1 MTRRRYLLGAIAI
14 VLIAIGV
21 FSSENVTRLDFTAW
35 GRGMWQRPTDLVAA
49 LDIERGQRV
58 ADLGAGKGYFIPY
71 LQDAVGP
78 GGVVFAVDVEAD
90 KTAALEERFP
100 DAPVQVILGGYD
112 DPKLPDRSVDLIL
125 VVNTYHHIDDRTA
138 YFAKL
143 KSDLAPGGRV
153 AIVELDREL
162 SGLLALFF
170 PEDHASTLGNVRAE
184 MRAAGYRELEVKE
197 MLPIQFVVVFA
208 PE

>member
-1 MTRRRYLLGAIAI
+1 MTRRRYLLVVIAV

-21 FSSENVTRLDFTAW
+21 FSSENVTRLDFTSW
-35 GRGMWQRPTDLVAA
+35 GRDMWQRPADVVAA

-58 ADLGAGKGYFIPY
+58 ADLGAGKGYFIPH
-71 LQDAVGP
+71 LKDAAGP
-78 GGVVFAVDVEAD
+78 GGVVFAVEVEAD
-90 KTAALEERFP
+90 KTAALEKRFS
-100 DAPVQVILGGYD
+100 DASVQVVLGDYG
-112 DPKLPDRSVDLIL
+112 DPKLPDRSVDLVL
-125 VVNTYHHIDDRTA
+125 LVNTYHHIEDRTA

-170 PEDHASTLGNVRAE
+170 PEDHASTLANVREE
-184 MRAAGYRELEVKE
+184 MRAAGYRERKLHDF
-197 MLPIQFVVVFA
+197 LPIQFVVEFV